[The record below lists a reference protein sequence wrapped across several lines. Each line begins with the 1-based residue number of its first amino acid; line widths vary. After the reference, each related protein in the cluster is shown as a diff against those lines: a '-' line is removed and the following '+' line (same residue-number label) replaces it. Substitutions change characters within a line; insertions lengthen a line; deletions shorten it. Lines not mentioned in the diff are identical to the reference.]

1 MRNLTITVNDDWKAA
16 LRKAVSVSEAGLV
29 AGTYQGETLSFATP
43 ELLFRRFGLRQWAVV
58 IALLRAGPL
67 SDRELAEGNDIDG
80 NTVTADVEDL
90 IELGVVERNENGC
103 VYCPFDQVRIDFLLE
118 R

>member
-16 LRKAVSVSEAGLV
+16 LQEAVSLSETGLV
-29 AGTYQGETLSFATP
+29 AGNYQGETLSFATP

-58 IALLRAGPL
+58 NALLRAGPL

-80 NTVTADVEDL
+80 NTVTADVDDL
-90 IELGVVERNENGC
+90 IELGVVERNENGS
-103 VYCPFDQVRIDFLLE
+103 VYCPFDHIRIDFLLE

>member
-1 MRNLTITVNDDWKAA
+1 MRNLTITVNDDWKTA
-16 LRKAVSVSEAGLV
+16 LREAVWVSEAGLV

-58 IALLRAGPL
+58 QALLQAGPL
-67 SDRELAEGNDIDG
+67 FDRELAEGDDIDG

-90 IELGVVERNENGC
+90 IQLGVIERNEKGS
-103 VYCPFDQVRIDFLLE
+103 VYCPFDHVRIDFLLE